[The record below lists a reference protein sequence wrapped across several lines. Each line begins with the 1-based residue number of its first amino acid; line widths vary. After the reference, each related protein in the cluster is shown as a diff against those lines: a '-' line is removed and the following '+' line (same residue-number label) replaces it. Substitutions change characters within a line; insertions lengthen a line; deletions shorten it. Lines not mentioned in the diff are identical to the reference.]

1 MVQSEEFFMIRDLK
15 SKGMNVTQIAYALN
29 LDRKTVAKWLKSDQL
44 PEYRERIR
52 CECKLDKY
60 KAYIIERMNEGCINA
75 TILFDEIKAQGYQGK
90 LTILR
95 EFMKP
100 YRELNQSK
108 ASRRF
113 ETPPGKQAQVDWGE
127 FKLLREDGTFFKV
140 HAFIMIMGHSRKQY
154 VEFTENERID
164 TLIGCHERAFAFFGG
179 VPETILYDNMKTVV
193 KHSHQAGENKWNDKF
208 MRFARHQDFS
218 PLRCRPFHP
227 RTKGKVENGV
237 KYLRRNFWPRIRTI
251 SSLAELN
258 EAVQFWLDTVCN
270 ARLHQTTREVPAE
283 AFLREKL
290 KLMNPK
296 PFLMYDLHSRKVM
309 NDCLISYEA
318 NFYSVPYI
326 FVGRRVGIRDLK
338 NGQIEIYDETGN
350 CIASYA
356 KLSGKHRFQRN
367 KKHFEGLTSWTQ
379 KKVAATAP
387 ILIPE
392 QPPKVYQRPLQVY
405 DSLINEVIS

>member
-15 SKGMNVTQIAYALN
+15 SKGMNVTQIAQVLD
-29 LDRKTVAKWLKSDQL
+29 LDRKTVTKWLKRDQL
-44 PEYRERIR
+44 PAYRRDVPSVS
-52 CECKLDKY
+52 KLDPHKT
-60 KAYIIERMNEGCINA
+60 YILQRMNEGCLNA
-75 TILFDEIKAQGYQGK
+75 TVLLDEIKARGYLGK

-100 YRELNQSK
+100 YRQLSQSK

-127 FKLLREDGTFFKV
+127 FKLLREDGTLVKV
-140 HAFIMIMGHSRKQY
+140 HAFIMIMGHSRNQY
-154 VEFTENERID
+154 VEYTENERID
-164 TLIGCHERAFAFFGG
+164 TLLGCHERAFAFFGG

-193 KHSHQAGENKWNDKF
+193 KHSHKTGENKWNDQF
-208 MRFARHQDFS
+208 LRFTRHQDFT

-237 KYLRRNFWPRIRTI
+237 KYLRRNFWPRIRSV

-258 EAVQFWLDTVCN
+258 EAVRLWLDTVCN
-270 ARLHQTTREVPAE
+270 TRLHQTTREVPAE
-283 AFLREKL
+283 AFLRETL
-290 KLMNPK
+290 KPMNPQ
-296 PFLMYDLHSRKVM
+296 PFLSHELHSRKVM
-309 NDCLISYEA
+309 NDCRISYET
-318 NFYSVPYI
+318 NVYSVPHR
-326 FVGRRVGIRDLK
+326 FVGCRVSIRDLN
-338 NGQIEIYDETGN
+338 NGQLEIYDEAGN
-350 CIASYA
+350 GIASYV
-356 KLSGKHRFQRN
+356 KLSGKHRIQDN

-405 DSLINEVIS
+405 DSLIHEVTP